1 MFEIYR
7 GRTLF
12 SSDICLILYVPWV
25 CKIKTEKKWSMRLT
39 MNEAWMK
46 LIMIVNGRTASVESL
61 GRVQSS
67 RKGRIWGGSKWDIT
81 KHNWMQVFWARE
93 KQWCLDLTK
102 LVTWRQDDLEKQ
114 RAYISGIWQILTHY
128 FQRLPSHIQPFR
140 NILLSVYLCGLFFLN
155 FDTCCVFSLSF
166 LILKT

>member
-12 SSDICLILYVPWV
+12 SSIFCLILYVPWV
-25 CKIKTEKKWSMRLT
+25 CKIKTEKEWSMKLT
-39 MNEAWMK
+39 MNE
-46 LIMIVNGRTASVESL
+46 VEYDSKWQNCFSWTIR
-61 GRVQSS
+61 RVQSS
-67 RKGRIWGGSKWDIT
+67 SKGRIWGGSKWDIT

-93 KQWCLDLTK
+93 KQWCLDLMK

-128 FQRLPSHIQPFR
+128 FQRLPSHIQPFI
-140 NILLSVYLCGLFFLN
+140 NILLSVYLCGLFFL
-155 FDTCCVFSLSF
+155 
-166 LILKT
+166 